1 MRCFPFKHEDR
12 KRFEQHMKS
21 HSTTSTYVCLHCN
34 YSSKEL
40 NKMDLHVAGHHD
52 KKETRLKIQ
61 RVENLW
67 PITDVV
73 YSLEISEGSFE

>member
-1 MRCFPFKHEDR
+1 
-12 KRFEQHMKS
+12 
-21 HSTTSTYVCLHCN
+21 
-34 YSSKEL
+34 
-40 NKMDLHVAGHHD
+40 MDLHVAGHHD